1 MGRGTKGWD
10 NRAVY
15 RERKRELTSA
25 EIHDFDFEIFNF
37 RIEFGDLG
45 FQVISFFIDLVA
57 FCVNFP
63 AQISQFII
71 TWK

>member
-1 MGRGTKGWD
+1 MRYPHKLGW
-10 NRAVY
+10 Y
-15 RERKRELTSA
+15 IFPILTSA

-37 RIEFGDLG
+37 GIEFGDLG

-57 FCVNFP
+57 FCVNFA

-71 TWK
+71 TWNANLRKT